1 MAKGN
6 PFLGMARGSAGDFTY
21 YRQYGEQVF
30 RARNR
35 HPSNPRTTL
44 QLLQRVVMLTVQRA
58 YSMLSPIADHAF
70 QGRQKGTMS
79 QARFTELNIAKLRLG
94 LANAIEEIS
103 TGQPGTWY
111 GESNYAAKGSFLPE
125 FMPYVIS
132 EGSIASLSYEWNAGV
147 MSILLSLPGGLATIT
162 YEQLVTALGLQRG
175 DQLTFLL
182 LNIDDTTDTGQ
193 FNGLNYARV
202 ILDPATDAAWS
213 QAMFT
218 AVPDIEG
225 LYTLANP
232 NTANEGSLYF
242 SAGSGRLNFTMSG
255 NVGSEINSAVNSP
268 AAFSVIVSRR
278 AGDLWQRSSES
289 LVLRPYTVGNGNL
302 DQDHGTDYLG
312 DAVESFITKSGSTL
326 YLNQAEN
333 L

>member
-79 QARFTELNIAKLRLG
+79 QARFTELNVSKLRLG

-125 FMPYVIS
+125 FMSYIIS
-132 EGSIASLSYEWNAGV
+132 EGSLASLNYRWDAGV
-147 MSILLSLPGGLATIT
+147 MSVDAASSLALATVT
-162 YEQLVTALGLQRG
+162 YEQFVAALGLQRG
-175 DQLTFLL
+175 DQLTFLVL
-182 LNIDDTTDTGQ
+182 SIDDTTDTGQ
-193 FNGLNYARV
+193 FNGFKYARV
-202 ILDPATDAAWS
+202 ILDPATDAAWT
-213 QAMFT
+213 QPMFT
-218 AVPDIEG
+218 ADATVA
-225 LYTLANP
+225 TNFRVANANP
-232 NTANEGSLYF
+232 ANEGGLIFMASEGGFAF
-242 SAGSGRLNFTMSG
+242 SFVVGAAG
-255 NVGSEINSAVNSP
+255 EPSASIDSP
-268 AAFSVIVSRR
+268 AAFAVIVSRR
-278 AGDLWQRSSES
+278 SGDIWQRSSES
-289 LVLRPYTVGNGNL
+289 LVLRPYTIGDGNL

-312 DAVESFITKSGSTL
+312 DAVESFMTKSGSTL

>member
-79 QARFTELNIAKLRLG
+79 QARFTELNVSKLRLG

-132 EGSIASLSYEWNAGV
+132 EGSIASLSYGWDAGHMAIEV
-147 MSILLSLPGGLATIT
+147 PSLLSFESVT
-162 YEQLVTALGLQRG
+162 YQQFVTAFGLQRG
-175 DQLTFLL
+175 DQLTFLV
-182 LNIDDTTDTGQ
+182 LNIDDLTDSGQ
-193 FNGLNYARV
+193 FNGFNYARV
-202 ILDPATDAAWS
+202 ILDPSTDAAWT
-213 QAMFT
+213 QPMFT
-218 AVPDIEG
+218 AVTGQEG
-225 LYTLANP
+225 LYDLANT
-232 NTANEGSLYF
+232 NQANEGGVRFVDYGGNIAFTLTSSVGAEPNK
-242 SAGSGRLNFTMSG
+242 SAT
-255 NVGSEINSAVNSP
+255 SP
-268 AAFSVIVSRR
+268 AAFAVIISRR
-278 AGDLWQRSSES
+278 AGDIWQRSSET